1 MNIKVNDEYSES
13 LQISHASILKFA
25 ELTGDDN
32 PIHLDK
38 SYAQKK
44 GFKSNIV
51 HGILSASIFSKI
63 LGTKFPGKGTI
74 YTFQELKFL
83 KPIYAD
89 ETITAKLKVL
99 SKSGSKYTISTQMFC
114 SEGLALDGVAKV
126 IKKR

>member
-1 MNIKVNDEYSES
+1 MNIKVNDEYRES
-13 LQISHASILKFA
+13 LQLSHASILKFA
-25 ELTGDDN
+25 ELTGDTN

-38 SYAQKK
+38 EYAIKQ
-44 GFKSNIV
+44 GFKSNIA

-63 LGTKFPGKGTI
+63 LGTQFPGKGTI

-99 SKSGSKYTISTQMFC
+99 SKSASKYTISTQIYT
-114 SEGLALDGVAKV
+114 SEGIAIDGMAKV
-126 IKKR
+126 LYR